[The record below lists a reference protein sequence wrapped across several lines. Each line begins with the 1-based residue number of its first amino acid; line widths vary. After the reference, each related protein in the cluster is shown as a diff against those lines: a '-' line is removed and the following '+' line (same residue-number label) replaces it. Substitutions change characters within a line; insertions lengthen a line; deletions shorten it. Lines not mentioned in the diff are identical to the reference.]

1 MVPLLKEMRDIFSD
15 RSAQRTLAQQ
25 HQLRQAFLSNRT
37 HPALRKGIQIR
48 ASRRQFE
55 RLDSAR
61 HDGVSEAIAE
71 LRVAIVQQISPILQ
85 ESPTLPGHVASHLLH
100 PGRIGCSVIPAIET
114 RRVSRW
120 MNNHKT

>member
-1 MVPLLKEMRDIFSD
+1 MVPLLEEMRDIFSD
-15 RSAQRTLAQQ
+15 RSAQRTLAQP

-61 HDGVSEAIAE
+61 HDGVPEAIAE

-85 ESPTLPGHVASHLLH
+85 ESPTLSGHVAI
-100 PGRIGCSVIPAIET
+100 PYGQRTRSV
-114 RRVSRW
+114 
-120 MNNHKT
+120 